1 MTESWEEFL
10 KKVENP
16 SPGEAVVNATIAWF
30 KDKLQVAHPS
40 LAEGYSEDQIA
51 TQLPSELPVQA
62 CIKRVL
68 RAVESIA
75 QARRMVQASGAATTA
90 ASMPT
95 TSAQSL
101 AKLLVP
107 TKTAD
112 VAALL
117 QKASLDN
124 LSFGLQAEQ
133 ALWNSMQQHAENSKS
148 SSRTPFLYVDLT
160 AKETLP
166 MWLTPD
172 LIGGKFQMHEE
183 GEWPL
188 QGNVPIA
195 SLNDLGK
202 ALKSAIA
209 SPRFFRTSSQAFLR
223 YAVVAVATSQLSW
236 QSVLTHMDIVLQLV
250 EQERMKGNPPFVAF
264 LYDELLRKSWA
275 RRAEKGDPAL
285 DIPAEVKKVD
295 KDILDIARHR
305 LTEVMKATGL
315 SEGAGASRGSPPSSA
330 SDDAMSKQLA
340 VSQMAQ
346 KQAERA
352 ARQLAETKQLI
363 LQQGRTMT
371 AQNQNDEEAPE
382 KLTKKQIKSQKWFSK
397 LKQRREEQASKKKR
411 PWNGNQ
417 H

>member
-1 MTESWEEFL
+1 
-10 KKVENP
+10 
-16 SPGEAVVNATIAWF
+16 
-30 KDKLQVAHPS
+30 
-40 LAEGYSEDQIA
+40 
-51 TQLPSELPVQA
+51 
-62 CIKRVL
+62 
-68 RAVESIA
+68 
-75 QARRMVQASGAATTA
+75 
-90 ASMPT
+90 
-95 TSAQSL
+95 
-101 AKLLVP
+101 
-107 TKTAD
+107 
-112 VAALL
+112 
-117 QKASLDN
+117 
-124 LSFGLQAEQ
+124 
-133 ALWNSMQQHAENSKS
+133 
-148 SSRTPFLYVDLT
+148 
-160 AKETLP
+160 
-166 MWLTPD
+166 
-172 LIGGKFQMHEE
+172 
-183 GEWPL
+183 
-188 QGNVPIA
+188 
-195 SLNDLGK
+195 
-202 ALKSAIA
+202 
-209 SPRFFRTSSQAFLR
+209 
-223 YAVVAVATSQLSW
+223 
-236 QSVLTHMDIVLQLV
+236 MDIVLQLV
-250 EQERMKGNPPFVAF
+250 EQERMKGNPPIVAF

-352 ARQLAETKQLI
+352 ARQLAETQQLI

-382 KLTKKQIKSQKWFSK
+382 KLTKKQLKSQKWFSK